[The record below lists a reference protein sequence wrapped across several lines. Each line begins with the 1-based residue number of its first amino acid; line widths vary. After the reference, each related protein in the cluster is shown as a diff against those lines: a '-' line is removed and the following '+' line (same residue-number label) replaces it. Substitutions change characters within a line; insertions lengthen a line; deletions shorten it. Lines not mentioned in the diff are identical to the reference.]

1 MKEIEMTGLSTGS
14 EATTY
19 DTGERCKGDPINIGD
34 SAKGVMEKPVGS
46 AEKINSEDSGE
57 IILSVRPAIVSK
69 IETLSTMKPKRI
81 KEDDSV
87 ENETLEPV
95 DPDDIGNAQQADSKT
110 GESGGQ
116 DRYEILDPSSLAKTE
131 SSNDVDLS
139 KTVEP
144 VEPLEPVKPDELR
157 NVKIGYTADTATLEI
172 MNHAQTEMLKPKASA
187 YSETENSLDPDKNKV
202 VKSTVRVEALYDV
215 DLEDQK
221 PVFLDI
227 DRSIDDHVSESKS
240 NRENSKL
247 KMIQKHLK
255 ENLKHLHIKH
265 HKVPENPNFIE
276 RLQHSFLLPPHGP
289 VADHVTLVL
298 MILTLWIT
306 W

>member
-1 MKEIEMTGLSTGS
+1 MYDKFLQILEITMKENEMTGLSTGS

-19 DTGERCKGDPINIGD
+19 DTGERFKGDPINIGD
-34 SAKGVMEKPVGS
+34 SAKGVMEKPVDS
-46 AEKINSEDSGE
+46 TEKINSGGMYV
-57 IILSVRPAIVSK
+57 SVRPAITSK
-69 IETLSTMKPKRI
+69 METLSTVKPKRI

-87 ENETLEPV
+87 DNETVEPV

-131 SSNDVDLS
+131 
-139 KTVEP
+139 
-144 VEPLEPVKPDELR
+144 LEYAAK
-157 NVKIGYTADTATLEI
+157 TATLEI
-172 MNHAQTEMLKPKASA
+172 MNHAQTEILKPKVSA
-187 YSETENSLDPDKNKV
+187 NSETENSLDPDKNKV
-202 VKSTVRVEALYDV
+202 VKSTVREEALYDV
-215 DLEDQK
+215 DLEDPK
-221 PVFLDI
+221 PVFLEI
-227 DRSIDDHVSESKS
+227 DRSNEEHTSESKS

-247 KMIQKHLK
+247 KKIQKHLK

-289 VADHVTLVL
+289 VAEHVTLIL